1 MTVQIHSKELT
12 LTSHLNDH
20 IKLAI
25 ENFKRYH
32 LDITTVNVNIKKEKN
47 DVEVEFDIHVG
58 HAQPVIITDSDK
70 NVDVAIDLAID
81 RANKALERLHDKMKD
96 HNATSLRDIEL
107 LETETAD
114 AE

>member
-20 IKLAI
+20 IAAAI

-32 LDITTVNVNIKKEKN
+32 LDITTVNVNIKKVKN

-81 RANKALERLHDKMKD
+81 RANKALGRLHDKMKD
-96 HNATSLRDIEL
+96 HNATSLRNIEL